1 MPSTHPSDAAGRPQA
16 LSRRKRSPEAEKN
29 AGARSPV
36 ADSSRRAFLQAA
48 GAGVAGVAMPYVITS
63 KALGDATTPPASDR
77 IVMGGIGIGNM
88 GSGDQNSFLGRPE
101 VQYVAVCDVRK
112 KWREEGK
119 QRADK
124 KYGNGDCAAYV
135 DFRELL
141 ARDDLDAVHIGTPDH
156 WHAIMTIAAC
166 QAGKDVYL
174 QKPETLTLREGPLMV
189 AAARRYGRVVSGGSQ
204 RVLGDYRGIVDP
216 IWAGEIGNVKSID
229 ISVGGPSMPCYL
241 AAQPTPDDIDW
252 DLWLGPAPWEPYNS
266 GRCDG
271 NFGTGGNSWRS
282 YVDYSGGSLTDWGAH
297 HFGGAIF
304 AADLREL
311 QPERVTF
318 HAESADGREK
328 AYVSVTYPN
337 GVEIFHN
344 RPAGLRPDPKTVPS
358 VAHQGSILI
367 VGDGQARPGRPVP
380 LYRNGEGSIYGDF
393 LACVKTR
400 ERPFRDIELAANTMT
415 APHMIAI
422 AYRLGRSLRWN
433 RAAQRFVED
442 AQADRMLDRARR
454 EPWIL

>member
-1 MPSTHPSDAAGRPQA
+1 
-16 LSRRKRSPEAEKN
+16 
-29 AGARSPV
+29 
-36 ADSSRRAFLQAA
+36 
-48 GAGVAGVAMPYVITS
+48 
-63 KALGDATTPPASDR
+63 
-77 IVMGGIGIGNM
+77 
-88 GSGDQNSFLGRPE
+88 
-101 VQYVAVCDVRK
+101 
-112 KWREEGK
+112 GK
-119 QRADK
+119 QRADQR
-124 KYGNGDCAAYV
+124 YGSADCAAYV

-141 ARDDLDAVHIGTPDH
+141 ARDDIDAVHIGTPDH
-156 WHAIMTIAAC
+156 WHAIMTITAR

-216 IWAGEIGNVKSID
+216 IWAGEIGQVKSID
-229 ISVGGPSMPCYL
+229 ISGGGPSMPCYL
-241 AAQPTPDDIDW
+241 PAQSTPDDIDW
-252 DLWLGPAPWEPYNS
+252 DLWLGPAPWEPYHP

-304 AADLREL
+304 AANLREL

-318 HAESADGREK
+318 HAPVDGEQ

-344 RPAGLRPDPKTVPS
+344 RPAKLRPDPKTAPS

-367 VGDGQARPGRPVP
+367 VGDGRSSEGKPVP

-393 LACVKTR
+393 IECVKTR

-415 APHMIAI
+415 APHLIAI

-433 RAAQRFVED
+433 REAQRFVD
-442 AQADRMLDRARR
+442 DSQADRLLDRARR
-454 EPWIL
+454 EPWLL

>member
-1 MPSTHPSDAAGRPQA
+1 MGSQANRSHSTP
-16 LSRRKRSPEAEKN
+16 SRRQFLKT
-29 AGARSPV
+29 GGTV
-36 ADSSRRAFLQAA
+36 AAA
-48 GAGVAGVAMPYVITS
+48 GAAAPYVITS

-88 GSGDQNSFLGRPE
+88 GSGDQNAFLGMKD

-112 KWREEGK
+112 KWRDEGK
-119 QRADK
+119 ARADK
-124 KYGNGDCAAYV
+124 KNGTDDCAAYI

-141 ARDDLDAVHIGTPDH
+141 ARDDIDAVHIATPDH

-166 QAGKDVYL
+166 RGGKDVYL

-189 AAARRYGRVVSGGSQ
+189 DAARRYGRVVSGGSQ
-204 RVLGDYRGIVDP
+204 RVLGDYRGIVNP
-216 IWAGEIGNVKSID
+216 CWAGEVGGIKELD
-229 ISVGGPSMPCYL
+229 IAVGGPSMACYL
-241 AAQPTPDDIDW
+241 PAVETPPDIDW
-252 DLWLGPAPWEPYNS
+252 DLWLGPAPWEPYNP

-311 QPERVTF
+311 QPAQVIY
-318 HAESADGREK
+318 HPAENGQP
-328 AYVSVTYPN
+328 AYVSVVYPN
-337 GVEIFHN
+337 GVAIHHN
-344 RPAGLRPDPKTVPS
+344 RPEKLRPEKAS
-358 VAHQGSILI
+358 VAHQNAIKMY
-367 VGDGQARPGRPVP
+367 GDGEKREPKAVP
-380 LYRNGEGSIYGDF
+380 LYRNGAGSIYADF
-393 LACVKTR
+393 IECVKTR

-422 AYRLGRSLRWN
+422 AYRLQRSLEWD
-433 RAAQRFVED
+433 RAAQAFKGDE
-442 AQADRMLDRARR
+442 QANRLVDRARR
-454 EPWIL
+454 EPWII